1 MEKIKFEN
9 SSSIEVINNKFD
21 YGIGDFSKYY
31 KGEGVYCFVIGSRG
45 EIDDIM
51 KVSDNNEFELSSKE
65 ELMEECME
73 DSNGEEYEYWSEFCE
88 SGKID
93 SDEVEGYY
101 EIVSEEDGREYFYIV
116 E

>member
-1 MEKIKFEN
+1 MDKIKFER
-9 SSSIEVINNKFD
+9 SSNFKDISNEFNNFEYSVED
-21 YGIGDFSKYY
+21 Y
-31 KGEGVYCFVIGSRG
+31 KGEGVYCFITSCRG
-45 EIDDIM
+45 EIDDII

-73 DSNGEEYEYWSEFCE
+73 DSSGEEYEYWSEFCE

>member
-21 YGIGDFSKYY
+21 YGVGDFSKYY

-65 ELMEECME
+65 ELIEECKE
-73 DSNGEEYEYWSEFCE
+73 DSDDIENEYWDEFCE

-93 SDEVEGYY
+93 NNDIESYY
-101 EIVSEEDGREYFYIV
+101 ECLGEEDGRMYFYIV